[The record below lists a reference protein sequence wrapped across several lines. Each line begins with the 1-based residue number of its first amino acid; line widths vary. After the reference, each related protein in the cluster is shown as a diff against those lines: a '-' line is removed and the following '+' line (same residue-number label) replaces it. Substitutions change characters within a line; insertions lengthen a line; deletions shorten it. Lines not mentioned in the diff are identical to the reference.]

1 MTDDTLPKSKAE
13 LMSEIEREWYA
24 LMDVVEQLS
33 PEQMHMPDE
42 GGWSPKDNLAHLTEW
57 LNILVDYYLGHRPA
71 HEVIGV
77 DPEVTENW
85 DYEMMNAVMFERDR
99 RRPLEQVLS
108 ELKSSYAKVHAR
120 LESMTFDDLM
130 KPRDEN
136 DSQKGLVI
144 ESVIG
149 NTSDHFE
156 EHRET
161 IEKILKA

>member
-1 MTDDTLPKSKAE
+1 MAENTLPKSKAE
-13 LMSEIEREWYA
+13 LMSLIEREWFA

-33 PEQMHMPDE
+33 PEQMLTPDE

-57 LNILVDYYLGHRPA
+57 MNILVYYYLDHHAA

-77 DPEVTENW
+77 APEVTENW
-85 DYEMMNAVMFERDR
+85 DYELMNDVMFERDR
-99 RRPLEQVLS
+99 HQPIDQVLA
-108 ELKSSYAKVHAR
+108 ELKNAYAKVHAR

-136 DSQKGLVI
+136 DSQQGLI
-144 ESVIG
+144 IDSVIG
-149 NTSDHFE
+149 NTSDHFK

-161 IEKILKA
+161 IAKMLKA

>member
-1 MTDDTLPKSKAE
+1 MTNDTFPKSKTE
-13 LMSEIEREWYA
+13 LTSLIEREWSA
-24 LMDVVEQLS
+24 LMNVVAQLS
-33 PEQMHMPDE
+33 PEQMHTSDE

-57 LNILVDYYLGHRPA
+57 MNILVDYYLDHRPA

-85 DYEMMNAVMFERDR
+85 DFELMNDVMFKRDR
-99 RRPLEQVLS
+99 DQPIEQVLA

-120 LESMTFDDLM
+120 LEAMTFDELM

-136 DSQKGLVI
+136 DSQKGFI
-144 ESVIG
+144 IGSVIG

-161 IEKILKA
+161 IEKMLNV